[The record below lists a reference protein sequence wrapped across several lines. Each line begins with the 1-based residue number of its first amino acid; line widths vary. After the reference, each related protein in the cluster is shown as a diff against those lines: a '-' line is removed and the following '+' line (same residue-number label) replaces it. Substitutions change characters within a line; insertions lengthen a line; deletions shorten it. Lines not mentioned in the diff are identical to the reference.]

1 MSDSATPETAAH
13 QAPPTLGF
21 FRQEYWSRLPL
32 PSPMRESEVAQL
44 CPTLRDPMDCS
55 PPSSSIHGILQA
67 RVLEWG
73 AIAFSAARAIGPI
86 LINLMRN
93 NITLVSWYD
102 TSILSQPG
110 AWAWLCFLLGS
121 HQAAV
126 NVLARANSRLEAPLG
141 EGSTPLLAWLLAAF
155 SSLQLWYRE
164 LENFCWFLEGG
175 CPQLLVLERGSP
187 FTVPCHVRHGLK
199 HFFFFF
205 TRIINLGSKKGA
217 KGKNEKYQGVP
228 EVADP
233 RKTSA
238 SVQL

>member
-1 MSDSATPETAAH
+1 MGPGSRHSQRAAGLTSCFCVTNDHIPPALDSTH
-13 QAPPTLGF
+13 LL
-21 FRQEYWSRLPL
+21 S
-32 PSPMRESEVAQL
+32 
-44 CPTLRDPMDCS
+44 
-55 PPSSSIHGILQA
+55 PSSRGQESGRLNW
-67 RVLEWG
+67 VLC
-73 AIAFSAARAIGPI
+73 
-86 LINLMRN
+86 
-93 NITLVSWYD
+93 V
-102 TSILSQPG
+102 
-110 AWAWLCFLLGS
+110 GS

-205 TRIINLGSKKGA
+205 YQNNQP
-217 KGKNEKYQGVP
+217 GK
-228 EVADP
+228 
-233 RKTSA
+233 
-238 SVQL
+238 